1 MGRGGGCER
10 QGSVHTHFTL
20 HTHTHTCTS
29 PCTPCVLLCTHVCTS
44 LHTHTWFTTHTHTLT
59 GLVAQDVPQV
69 LKTVSPLSKGSPG
82 LSGWAL
88 NRGSAPK
95 AVSPLPL
102 TWGVPRTMGHA
113 ARQRQRGRWLQPGQR
128 QEAHQAGPSREGWE
142 GQGPALPGA
151 AAGAQPHTPRRDSP
165 RCRCRPEKPPGWS
178 SQRASSP
185 AGASPVGGGASEQG
199 APPQGGATEGGVRAG
214 GPSQGGPPSPGQVTG
229 CRGA

>member
-1 MGRGGGCER
+1 MGWGGGGVCEL
-10 QGSVHTHFTL
+10 QGSVHMHFTL
-20 HTHTHTCTS
+20 HMHTHTCTS
-29 PCTPCVLLCTHVCTS
+29 LHTRVHITAHVYFT

-113 ARQRQRGRWLQPGQR
+113 ARQRQ
-128 QEAHQAGPSREGWE
+128 
-142 GQGPALPGA
+142 
-151 AAGAQPHTPRRDSP
+151 
-165 RCRCRPEKPPGWS
+165 
-178 SQRASSP
+178 
-185 AGASPVGGGASEQG
+185 
-199 APPQGGATEGGVRAG
+199 
-214 GPSQGGPPSPGQVTG
+214 
-229 CRGA
+229 